1 MTTPIEPAQPVKS
14 MGGCMNRVI
23 VAVTCA
29 LAAST
34 AYAGEII
41 AVPEPG
47 VLELLALGGVLAVVI
62 ALRNRRK

>member
-1 MTTPIEPAQPVKS
+1 
-14 MGGCMNRVI
+14 MNRVI

-47 VLELLALGGVLAVVI
+47 VLELLARGGVLAVVI